1 MIFTDRADAGIK
13 LADKLKEYK
22 SPNTIVLAIPRG
34 GVMVGFEVARALDV
48 PLDLVIPRKIGAPA
62 EPELAIGAVAG
73 SGEVRV
79 LDSNLVR
86 YLGVSQSYIDEEVER
101 QVKEIERRSR
111 LYRGDKPLPDVSQKT
126 VIVVDD
132 GIATGSTMMAAVR
145 WLKTRHPKKLVLAV
159 PVAPPETVQKFIPE
173 VDEIVVLETPQDFFA
188 VGAWYRNFEQTTD
201 DEVANLLKRA
211 WNGYRS

>member
-34 GVMVGFEVARALDV
+34 GVVVGFEVARALDA

-111 LYRGDKPLPDVSQKT
+111 L
-126 VIVVDD
+126 
-132 GIATGSTMMAAVR
+132 
-145 WLKTRHPKKLVLAV
+145 
-159 PVAPPETVQKFIPE
+159 
-173 VDEIVVLETPQDFFA
+173 
-188 VGAWYRNFEQTTD
+188 
-201 DEVANLLKRA
+201 
-211 WNGYRS
+211 